1 MAYNP
6 KSLLN
11 LRNGFQTTEL
21 ARKAAAASAASKR
34 RRKNCEEKADKFLD
48 DLANM
53 VFNKSSLDE
62 FKEMAMKAPNQGLR
76 AMALSLCNPKTA
88 VTTIQWLLDRLKG
101 KPKMALDTK
110 VQADEGVTIVVKSE
124 EEKKKIEDLGGLGV

>member
-11 LRNGFQTTEL
+11 LRNGFQTSEL

-34 RRKNCEEKADKFLD
+34 RRKNCEEKADKFLN

-62 FKEMAMKAPNQGLR
+62 FK
-76 AMALSLCNPKTA
+76 
-88 VTTIQWLLDRLKG
+88 
-101 KPKMALDTK
+101 
-110 VQADEGVTIVVKSE
+110 
-124 EEKKKIEDLGGLGV
+124 